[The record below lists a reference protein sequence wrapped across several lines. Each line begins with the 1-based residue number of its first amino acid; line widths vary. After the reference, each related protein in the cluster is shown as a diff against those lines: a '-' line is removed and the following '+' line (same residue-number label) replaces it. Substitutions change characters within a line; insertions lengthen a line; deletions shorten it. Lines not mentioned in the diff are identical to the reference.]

1 MASSLLSLD
10 DLRVS
15 FATDQGRSNILH
27 GISLALEPGQTIGVV
42 GESGSGKTVLVRAV
56 LGLLDPPFAV
66 DGGRVEYRG
75 RDLLTLGE
83 RELEGI
89 RGREIALTT
98 PEPRKH
104 LNPLTTIGDQMAKVI
119 KAHTD
124 ASTGAAMERAV
135 ELLRLVG
142 IPDPELRLAGYPHEM
157 SGGMCQRIIIA
168 MALAHDSKILLIDEP
183 TAGLD
188 VTISRQILDLI
199 RSLVRERGVAALIVS
214 RDLGVVAHYCQD
226 LAVMYAGRIVE
237 QARVASFF
245 RRPMHPYGARLL
257 RAAAA
262 ARDRRGS
269 SGGADTLL
277 PPAARGCAYAPR
289 CPAAEPACGQE
300 APELAEREEEPGRLV
315 RCRRAGELARGEV
328 SA

>member
-1 MASSLLSLD
+1 MASLLAIH

-15 FATDQGRSNILH
+15 FATDQGRSGILH
-27 GISLALEPGQTIGVV
+27 GISPRPGARADHRGGGGVRFRQD
-42 GESGSGKTVLVRAV
+42 GARARRARSARSPVR
-56 LGLLDPPFAV
+56 
-66 DGGRVEYRG
+66 GRQRPVEYRG
-75 RDLLTLGE
+75 RDLLALGE
-83 RELEGI
+83 RELERI
-89 RGREIALTT
+89 RGRDIALTT

-104 LNPLTTIGDQMAKVI
+104 LNPLTTIGDQIAKVI
-119 KAHTD
+119 KAHADT
-124 ASTGAAMERAV
+124 STGAAMERAV
-135 ELLRLVG
+135 ELLRMVG
-142 IPDPELRLAGYPHEM
+142 IPDPELRVAGYPHEM

-188 VTISRQILDLI
+188 VTISRQILDLVQ
-199 RSLVRERGVAALIVS
+199 SLVREREVAALIVS

-237 QARVASFF
+237 QAGVDAFF
-245 RRPMHPYGARLL
+245 HRPAHPYSVQLL

-262 ARDRRGS
+262 ARARRGARR
-269 SGGADTLL
+269 GAAALL
-277 PPAARGCAYAPR
+277 PPAAHGCAYAPR
-289 CPAAEPACGQE
+289 CAVAETACE
-300 APELAEREEEPGRLV
+300 RAVPELAEPEEEPGRRV